1 MVTVSFIAQKVVKY
15 VFSLFFT
22 AVILFIKEAGTMAE
36 MLLSDDAS
44 ICGAEMNGLVY
55 SVHEGEAAVTGYI
68 GEPEYIDIPDFFGCY
83 PVTELRDNA
92 FYMCE
97 TLRGI
102 ILPDTVARIG
112 HHCFYACDMLEAVRL
127 PEGLE
132 EIGEGCFCGCIGLK
146 DISLPAS
153 LDELPA
159 SCFRACESLAG
170 IELPQGLK
178 GIGELCFSGCE
189 SLKRVSTGM
198 ELGSI
203 GGGAFYMCPEL
214 KCIFIPPACKDIG
227 AQALGYG
234 CTGNELVINEDMF
247 ILGESGSLAEKY
259 ATVNGIGFYSN
270 LKGYDAAST
279 AQIKPEIGR
288 SIHISALA
296 GVAVFAALILVLIRC
311 LILQKKG

>member
-1 MVTVSFIAQKVVKY
+1 
-15 VFSLFFT
+15 
-22 AVILFIKEAGTMAE
+22 MAE
-36 MLLSDDAS
+36 MLLSDEAS
-44 ICGAEMNGLVY
+44 ICEAEMNGLMY
-55 SVHEGEAAVTGYI
+55 SVHDGEAAVTGYT
-68 GEPEYIDIPDFFGCY
+68 GEPEYVNIPDFFGCY

-102 ILPDTVARIG
+102 ILPDTVAMIG
-112 HHCFYACDMLEAVRL
+112 HHCFYACDMLEAIRL

-159 SCFRACESLAG
+159 SCFRACESLAV
-170 IELPQGLK
+170 IELPQDLK

-214 KCIFIPPACKDIG
+214 EYIFLPPACTNIG

-234 CTGNELVINEDMF
+234 CTGNELIINEDMV
-247 ILGESGSLAEKY
+247 IIGEPRSAAEKY
-259 ATVNGIGFYSN
+259 AIVNGLGFSSN
-270 LKGYDAAST
+270 LEGYDAALT
-279 AQIKPEIGR
+279 AQSKLETGR
-288 SIHISALA
+288 NFHLSALA
-296 GVAVFAALILVLIRC
+296 GAAVFAALIIALIRC
-311 LILQKKG
+311 LILQNTG

>member
-1 MVTVSFIAQKVVKY
+1 MTEI
-15 VFSLFFT
+15 
-22 AVILFIKEAGTMAE
+22 
-36 MLLSDDAS
+36 LLSDEAS
-44 ICGAEMNGLVY
+44 ICGAEMEGLMY
-55 SVHEGEAAVTGYI
+55 SVYEGEAVVTGYT

-102 ILPDTVARIG
+102 ILPDTITRIG

-132 EIGEGCFCGCIGLK
+132 EIGEGCFCGCTGLK
-146 DISLPAS
+146 NIPLPAS
-153 LDELPA
+153 LDVLPA
-159 SCFRACESLAG
+159 SCFRACESLVG

-189 SLKRVSTGM
+189 SLESVSTGR

-214 KCIFIPPACKDIG
+214 ERIFIPPSCTDIG
-227 AQALGYG
+227 AEALGYG
-234 CTGNELVINEDMF
+234 CTGNELVINEHMVL
-247 ILGESGSLAEKY
+247 LGEAGSVAEKY
-259 ATVNGIGFYSN
+259 ATVNGLRFSSD
-270 LKGYDAAST
+270 LKGYDSASNV
-279 AQIKPEIGR
+279 QLKLEKGR
-288 SIHISALA
+288 NIHISALA
-296 GVAVFAALILVLIRC
+296 GTAIFAALILALIRC
-311 LILQKKG
+311 LFLQNQG